1 MPWWLQKELDKL
13 QQRQQ
18 QQIFHN
24 NYHFYNKNHSHNH
37 LLLLPQHLHL
47 QDTTISASSSITTA
61 TTFITTTTTTTTITT
76 TIKTPRI
83 SYCPGHL
90 RNENIFF
97 LNCFKDLSTAFSHTL
112 NFIKISQEMLFTFLP
127 AKYTR
132 EAHVPELLLAFFF
145 SAKKRTLLPY
155 FFIGEAAQNFK
166 IFLTIFWRIFCH
178 KFPSP
183 CSELA
188 AAALFDGKCNLGNSN
203 ITQIRRIK
211 KLPHGNFMVILEHWC
226 WPVRG
231 RWCCW

>member
-76 TIKTPRI
+76 TIKTTRI

-90 RNENIFF
+90 RNGNIFF
-97 LNCFKDLSTAFSHTL
+97 LKLLQGSEYCLFSHVE
-112 NFIKISQEMLFTFLP
+112 F
-127 AKYTR
+127 
-132 EAHVPELLLAFFF
+132 H
-145 SAKKRTLLPY
+145 
-155 FFIGEAAQNFK
+155 QNFK
-166 IFLTIFWRIFCH
+166 RNAFHFFCLRNIRGRPMYRSCFWLFFQCQE
-178 KFPSP
+178 KDASTVFFYWWG
-183 CSELA
+183 CSEFQNFPYDILKDF
-188 AAALFDGKCNLGNSN
+188 LP
-203 ITQIRRIK
+203 QIPQPLQWARSCR
-211 KLPHGNFMVILEHWC
+211 LVWWQM
-226 WPVRG
+226 
-231 RWCCW
+231 

>member
-76 TIKTPRI
+76 TIKTTRI

-90 RNENIFF
+90 RNGNIFF
-97 LNCFKDLSTAFSHTL
+97 LKLLQGSEYCLFSHVE
-112 NFIKISQEMLFTFLP
+112 F
-127 AKYTR
+127 
-132 EAHVPELLLAFFF
+132 H
-145 SAKKRTLLPY
+145 
-155 FFIGEAAQNFK
+155 QNFK
-166 IFLTIFWRIFCH
+166 RNAFHFFCLRNIRGRPMYRSCFWLFFSVPRKGRFYRIFLLVRLLRISKFSLRYFEGFFATNSPALAVSSQLPPCLMANVIWATAILH
-178 KFPSP
+178 K
-183 CSELA
+183 
-188 AAALFDGKCNLGNSN
+188 
-203 ITQIRRIK
+203 
-211 KLPHGNFMVILEHWC
+211 
-226 WPVRG
+226 
-231 RWCCW
+231 